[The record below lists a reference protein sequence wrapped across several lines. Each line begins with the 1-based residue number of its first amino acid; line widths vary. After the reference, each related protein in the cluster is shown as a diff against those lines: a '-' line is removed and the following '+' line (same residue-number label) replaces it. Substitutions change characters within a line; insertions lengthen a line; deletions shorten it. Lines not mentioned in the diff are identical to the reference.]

1 MGSPFSEPQKI
12 HRRVINMGNIPG
24 TVKKGGYSGNQRL
37 VIRFRASDALH
48 QQLQKL
54 ARQQGVCLATLVRR
68 LVLVGLHESGRCL
81 P

>member
-1 MGSPFSEPQKI
+1 
-12 HRRVINMGNIPG
+12 MGNLPG
-24 TVKKGGYSGNQRL
+24 IVKKGGYLGNQRF

-54 ARQQGVCLATLVRR
+54 AGEQGVSLATLVRR
-68 LVLVGLHESGRCL
+68 LVLVGLHESVRCL